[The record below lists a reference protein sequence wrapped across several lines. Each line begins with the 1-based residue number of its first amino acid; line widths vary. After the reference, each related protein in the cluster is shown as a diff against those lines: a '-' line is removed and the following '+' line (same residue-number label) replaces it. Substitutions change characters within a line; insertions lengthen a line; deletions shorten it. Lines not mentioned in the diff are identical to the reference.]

1 MDILH
6 TVILGF
12 IQGLTEFLPVSSSGH
27 LVITSSL
34 YKLLSGNE
42 FIQAGGE
49 EIFTDIILH
58 VGTLFAVIFY
68 FREDITKILKAFF
81 TACRTKDFSSIDA
94 KMPIYLI
101 LATFFTVII
110 AYPLNEFC
118 EKMVSSPANVGFFLI
133 ITGIVLFVSEHLS
146 RKTQNDAECS
156 KITLKQ
162 ALLIGI
168 AQGLAACPGL
178 SRSGMTIAA
187 GLFAGLNRVTAARY
201 SFLLSILIILGSSVF
216 YPILKLNSGEIVGF
230 NWLAIV
236 VGFFVSMIIGYFCVK
251 YFMKFL
257 NRYSMKCFAYYC
269 CIVGVCA
276 IVFFNFV
283 K

>member
-6 TVILGF
+6 TIILGF

-34 YKLLSGNE
+34 YKLISGSE
-42 FIQAGGE
+42 FMHASGE

-58 VGTLFAVIFY
+58 VGTLFAVVFY
-68 FREDITKILKAFF
+68 FRKDIMKMIKAFL
-81 TACRTKDFSSIDA
+81 TACKTKDFSSLDS
-94 KMPIYLI
+94 KMPIYLV

-118 EKMVSSPANVGFFLI
+118 EKMVSSPAIVGIFLI
-133 ITGIVLFVSEHLS
+133 ITGFVLFASEHFS
-146 RKTQNDAECS
+146 KKTQNGGECN

-162 ALLIGI
+162 ALLIGV
-168 AQGLAACPGL
+168 AQGIAACPGL

-201 SFLLSILIILGSSVF
+201 SFLLSILIILGSSIF
-216 YPILKLNSGEIVGF
+216 YPILKLESTEIAGF
-230 NWLAIV
+230 NWTAIG
-236 VGFFVSMIIGYFCVK
+236 VGFFVSMLVGYFCVK
-251 YFMKFL
+251 YFMQFL

-269 CIVGVCA
+269 WIVGVCA

>member
-6 TVILGF
+6 TIILGF

-34 YKLLSGNE
+34 YKLISGNE
-42 FIQAGGE
+42 FLTASGE

-58 VGTLFAVIFY
+58 LGTLFAVIFY
-68 FREDITKILKAFF
+68 FRKDITNMIKAFL
-81 TACRTKDFSSIDA
+81 TACKTKDFSSLDS
-94 KMPIYLI
+94 KMPIYLV

-118 EKMVSSPANVGFFLI
+118 EEMVSSPAIVGIFLV
-133 ITGIVLFVSEHLS
+133 ITGFVLFASEHFS
-146 RKTQNDAECS
+146 KRTQNDGECNQIS
-156 KITLKQ
+156 LKQ
-162 ALLIGI
+162 ALLIGV
-168 AQGLAACPGL
+168 AQGIAACPGL

-201 SFLLSILIILGSSVF
+201 SFLLSILIILGSSIF
-216 YPILKLNSGEIVGF
+216 YPILKLESTEIAGF
-230 NWLAIV
+230 NWSAIG
-236 VGFFVSMIIGYFCVK
+236 VGFLVSMLVGYFCVK
-251 YFMKFL
+251 YFMQFL

-269 CIVGVCA
+269 WIVGVCA

>member
-6 TVILGF
+6 TIILGF

-34 YKLLSGNE
+34 YKLISGSE
-42 FIQAGGE
+42 FMQVGGE

-58 VGTLFAVIFY
+58 VGTLFAVAFY
-68 FREDITKILKAFF
+68 FRKDITNMIKAFL
-81 TACRTKDFSSIDA
+81 TACKTRDFSSLDS
-94 KMPIYLI
+94 KMPIYLV

-118 EKMVSSPANVGFFLI
+118 EKMVSSPAIVGIFLI
-133 ITGIVLFVSEHLS
+133 ITGFVLFASEHFS
-146 RKTQNDAECS
+146 KRTQNDGECN

-162 ALLIGI
+162 ALLIGV
-168 AQGLAACPGL
+168 AQGIAACPGL

-201 SFLLSILIILGSSVF
+201 SFLLSILIILGSSIF
-216 YPILKLNSGEIVGF
+216 YPILKLESGEMAGF
-230 NWLAIV
+230 NWSAIT
-236 VGFFVSMIIGYFCVK
+236 VGFFVSMLVGYFCVK
-251 YFMKFL
+251 YFMQFL

-269 CIVGVCA
+269 WIVGVCA

>member
-6 TVILGF
+6 TIILGF

-34 YKLLSGNE
+34 YKLISGSE
-42 FIQAGGE
+42 FMHASGE

-58 VGTLFAVIFY
+58 VGTLFAVVFY
-68 FREDITKILKAFF
+68 FRKDIMKMIKAFL
-81 TACRTKDFSSIDA
+81 TACKTKDFSSLDS
-94 KMPIYLI
+94 KMPIYLV

-118 EKMVSSPANVGFFLI
+118 EKMVSSPAIVGIFLI
-133 ITGIVLFVSEHLS
+133 ITGFVLFASEHFS
-146 RKTQNDAECS
+146 KKTQNDGECN

-162 ALLIGI
+162 ALLIGV
-168 AQGLAACPGL
+168 AQGIAACPGL

-201 SFLLSILIILGSSVF
+201 SFLLSILIILGSSIF
-216 YPILKLNSGEIVGF
+216 YPILKLESTEIAGF
-230 NWLAIV
+230 NWTAIG
-236 VGFFVSMIIGYFCVK
+236 VGFFVSMLVGYFCVK
-251 YFMKFL
+251 YFMQFL
-257 NRYSMKCFAYYC
+257 NKYSMKCFAYYC
-269 CIVGVCA
+269 WIVGVCA